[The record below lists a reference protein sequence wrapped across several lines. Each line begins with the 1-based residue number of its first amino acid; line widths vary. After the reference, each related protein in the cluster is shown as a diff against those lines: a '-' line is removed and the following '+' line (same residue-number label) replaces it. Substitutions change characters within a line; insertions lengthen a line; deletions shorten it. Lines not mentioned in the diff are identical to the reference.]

1 MLSRVAET
9 VYWLGRY
16 MERAE
21 NTARIVS
28 VNANLLMDL
37 PKGMAPGWQ
46 PLITITGSEALFEK
60 RYAGYEERQVV
71 RFLLGDTENPGSL
84 IACLGMARENA
95 RTVRD
100 ILPREAW
107 EAINELY
114 LFARDN
120 LQSGLSKRGRYAYLK
135 GTFGAVYAIAGM
147 LDRTMNHDVGYD
159 FMRIGRDLERS
170 DMTTRIVDVRSA
182 SLLPEETARRRP
194 FENIQWVSVL
204 KSLSAYQMYRRSMQ
218 VRVRRADVLRF
229 LLLNDVFPRSVYRCV
244 AVVEGCMT
252 RLPHNEPPLRALG
265 RLKRWLQ
272 GTDVGALEQVD
283 LHEFIDQIQLGLGAV
298 HDETATRYFLV
309 PREGA
314 KRSRPT
320 QAA

>member
-16 MERAE
+16 VERAE
-21 NTARIVS
+21 NTARIVN

-46 PLITITGSEALFEK
+46 PLITITGSEAMFKK
-60 RYAGYEERQVV
+60 RYAGYEERHVV
-71 RFLLGDTENPGSL
+71 RFLLGDAENSSSL
-84 IACLGMARENA
+84 ISSLRRARENA
-95 RTVRD
+95 RTIRD

-120 LQSGLSKRGRYAYLK
+120 LQSGLSKRGRYAYLR
-135 GTFGAVYAIAGM
+135 GIFSSVYSIAGL
-147 LDRTMNHDVGYD
+147 LDGTMNHGVGYD
-159 FMRIGRDLERS
+159 FLQIGRNLERA

-182 SLLPEETARRRP
+182 SLLPEETAGRRP

-204 KSLSAYQMYRRSMQ
+204 NSLSAYQMYRRSMQ

-229 LLLNDVFPRSVYRCV
+229 LLLNSAFPRSVYRCV
-244 AVVEGCMT
+244 VEVEGCIS

-265 RLKRWLQ
+265 RLKRTLQ
-272 GTDVGALEQVD
+272 GSDVGALVQAE

-298 HDETATRYFLV
+298 HGEIATSYFLV
-309 PREGA
+309 PTDGTA
-314 KRSRPT
+314 RSAPS